1 MASVFQRC
9 RIDKRSKL
17 YPCEKPRCGHP
28 WTVRYREPGGQT
40 GRQREVSFPTKTP
53 ARQFAA
59 RVEHLK
65 SQGLFLGPKR
75 GAVTVRAYAADWL
88 ERRLVAENTHRNY
101 ESFLRLHLLPQLGR
115 KTLAGVERADI
126 DRFVAALS
134 TRLSASTVHDRMTLV
149 RNLFQTAVDER
160 RIPRSPV
167 DGAKL
172 PRVGSGAVDEDAIP
186 TREEVD
192 LIARHIEP
200 YYRLSVYLQAGAGLR
215 VSEALAFATQ
225 CRRTGALRV
234 REQVSRTAHR
244 ADCPERFGPSN
255 TAPRR
260 VPRRPAGR
268 LPGAGDRGAPAA
280 LGCHPGGLPGCALRP
295 AGAAAGIMPTATTY
309 GPDFRRA
316 VRAAGLLGW
325 DRTAKYTPH
334 TLRHFFASTAL
345 AHGVPVHEVSRWLGH
360 TSIKTTVDVYG
371 HLVPAAWDR
380 CRQAL
385 DQALGPVP
393 ADVPAVA
400 PPGSAHRC
408 APVAGSTLDR
418 ARNRAIT
425 AGHSAASDISVQR
438 MTAAAT
444 SA

>member
-1 MASVFQRC
+1 M
-9 RIDKRSKL
+9 
-17 YPCEKPRCGHP
+17 
-28 WTVRYREPGGQT
+28 
-40 GRQREVSFPTKTP
+40 KTQ

-59 RVEHLK
+59 RAEHLK
-65 SQGLFLGPKR
+65 NQGLFLDPKR
-75 GAVTVRAYAADWL
+75 GAVTVRAYATDWL
-88 ERRLVAENTHRNY
+88 ERQLVGENTHRNY
-101 ESFLRLHLLPQLGR
+101 DSFLRLHLLPQLGR

-134 TRLSASTVHDRMTLV
+134 TKLSASTVHDRMTLV

-160 RIPRSPV
+160 RIPHSPV

-225 CRRTGALRV
+225 CRRAGVLRV

-244 ADCPERFGPSN
+244 ADCPDRFGPLKHR
-255 TAPRR
+255 T
-260 VPRRPAGR
+260 
-268 LPGAGDRGAPAA
+268 PGAYRDVPLPAFLEREIDAHLRRWGATPVDGRDVLFA
-280 LGCHPGGLPGCALRP
+280 RR
-295 AGAAAGIMPTATTY
+295 GAAAGTMPTATTY

-316 VRAAGLLGW
+316 VRAAGLLGR
-325 DRTAKYTPH
+325 DRAPRYTPH

-345 AHGVPVHEVSRWLGH
+345 AHGVPLHEVSRWLGH
-360 TSIKTTVDVYG
+360 TSIKTTVDIYG
-371 HLVPAAWDR
+371 HLVPAAWER

-385 DQALGPVP
+385 QQALGPEP
-393 ADVPAVA
+393 ADAPAAAPAVA
-400 PPGSAHRC
+400 HRTAPAAGPGLDTADGLSAVSGR
-408 APVAGSTLDR
+408 TRLR
-418 ARNRAIT
+418 
-425 AGHSAASDISVQR
+425 ISSRPAEPLVR
-438 MTAAAT
+438 SSMRVGR
-444 SA
+444 